1 MYIPND
7 IFDSEN
13 FMNRL
18 RHTAYFLL
26 VIVLGAI
33 TLKEGAFI
41 LVPLVWGIFFAF
53 ALYPISSWMER
64 KRIPR
69 GLAIFFS
76 ILMVSLVAFG
86 IFYLLLNQMV
96 GLIKEIPQIGEN
108 LEGKLSR
115 YLDELSLLFGRDLI
129 DPDHKSEIFTLLPTG
144 NLNETI
150 LSTGKSL
157 VLAGIIPL
165 YSFLLLYYKDFF
177 IEFLIR
183 FSSKNK
189 EFVVNW
195 AAESGGIIQSYLAG
209 MIRVTGIVAVLAG
222 IFFYAIGIKY
232 FILFASFIAIMNL
245 IPYVGVFVSSFFVIL
260 YVFLTTNSL
269 FFPLLTFGVLWGIQL
284 FENNIITPLVV
295 GSKVKVNALA
305 VILAILLGGWL
316 WGISGMVLFI
326 PLTGVLKITLE
337 RSSGLK
343 PFAYL
348 LGDQVPISEESEN
361 FWKLVQRKYFKKA
374 D

>member
-1 MYIPND
+1 
-7 IFDSEN
+7 
-13 FMNRL
+13 MNRL
-18 RHTAYFLL
+18 QLTANFL
-26 VIVLGAI
+26 IVLVLGVLI
-33 TLKEGAFI
+33 LKEGAFI

-53 ALYPISSWMER
+53 ALYPISSWLER

-76 ILMVSLVAFG
+76 ILMVSLVVFG
-86 IFYLLLNQMV
+86 ILYLLLNQMV
-96 GLIKEIPQIGEN
+96 GLIKEVPEIGEN
-108 LEGKLSR
+108 LEGKFSR

-129 DPDHKSEIFTLLPTG
+129 DPDHKSDVFSFFPTG
-144 NLNETI
+144 NFNET
-150 LSTGKSL
+150 LFATGKSL

-165 YSFLLLYYKDFF
+165 FSFLLLYYKDFF
-177 IEFLIR
+177 IEFLVR

-189 EFVVNW
+189 EFVLNW

-209 MIRVTGIVAVLAG
+209 MIRVTGIVAILAG
-222 IFFYAIGIKY
+222 IFFYAMGIKY

-245 IPYVGVFVSSFFVIL
+245 IPYVGVFISSFFAIL
-260 YVFLTTNSL
+260 YVFLTTDSL
-269 FFPLLTFGVLWGIQL
+269 IYPFLTFAVLWGIQL

-348 LGDQVPISEESEN
+348 LGDQVPVSEESEN
-361 FWKLVQRKYFKKA
+361 FWKLVQRKYFKKEN
-374 D
+374 

>member
-1 MYIPND
+1 
-7 IFDSEN
+7 
-13 FMNRL
+13 MNRL

-222 IFFYAIGIKY
+222 IFFYAIGVKY

-361 FWKLVQRKYFKKA
+361 FWKLVQRKYFKQA

>member
-1 MYIPND
+1 
-7 IFDSEN
+7 
-13 FMNRL
+13 MNRL
-18 RHTAYFLL
+18 QPTAYFL
-26 VIVLGAI
+26 IVLVLGTI
-33 TLKEGAFI
+33 ILKEGAFI

-53 ALYPISSWMER
+53 ALYPISSWLER

-69 GLAIFFS
+69 GLAIFLS
-76 ILMVSLVAFG
+76 ILMVSLVVFG
-86 IFYLLLNQMV
+86 IMYLLLNQMV
-96 GLIKEIPQIGEN
+96 GLIKEVPEIGKN

-115 YLDELSLLFGRDLI
+115 YLEELSLLFGRDLI
-129 DPDHKSEIFTLLPTG
+129 DPDHKSDVFSFFPTG
-144 NLNETI
+144 SINET
-150 LSTGKSL
+150 LFATGKSL

-165 YSFLLLYYKDFF
+165 FSFLLLYYKDFF

-222 IFFYAIGIKY
+222 IFFYAMGIKY

-245 IPYVGVFVSSFFVIL
+245 IPYVGVFISSFFAIL
-260 YVFLTTNSL
+260 YVFLTTDSL
-269 FFPLLTFGVLWGIQL
+269 IYPLLTFAVLWGIQL

-305 VILAILLGGWL
+305 VIIAILLGGWL

-343 PFAYL
+343 AFAYL
-348 LGDQVPISEESEN
+348 LGDQVLISEETEN
-361 FWKLVQRKYFKKA
+361 IWKLVQRKYFKKWN
-374 D
+374 

>member
-86 IFYLLLNQMV
+86 ILYLLLNQMV

-209 MIRVTGIVAVLAG
+209 MIRVTGIVAILAG
-222 IFFYAIGIKY
+222 FFFYAIGIKY

-361 FWKLVQRKYFKKA
+361 FWKLVQRKYFRKP